1 MEAAH
6 TSRLRTQSP
15 PPGVELCAVVVVE
28 VDEVVEEA
36 CVFVVAPKHFILMEV
51 LTLLDLADFIWL
63 MQKSCEDVS
72 LEVKGCESV
81 TCRCWPLTEDWIVLQ
96 YGLNVINRKYNIRC
110 PKNSIMYF

>member
-1 MEAAH
+1 M
-6 TSRLRTQSP
+6 
-15 PPGVELCAVVVVE
+15 ELCAAVVVA
-28 VDEVVEEA
+28 VDEIVEEA
-36 CVFVVAPKHFILMEV
+36 GVVVVAPKHFILMEV
-51 LTLLDLADFIWL
+51 LTFFGYFMWL
-63 MQKSCEDVS
+63 IRKFCKDVS